1 MREVLE
7 KFLDDDE
14 DMHDRNLTANED
26 ADAEEGTKEGEVA
39 VEPSGAREKEP
50 DLSRTGRDP
59 RYPHE
64 HSMDSSLLE
73 SEVAEVE
80 MLLEAYFM
88 HYDNSYN
95 RLKTLSEYI
104 KDTEDLVNIKLDQ
117 HRNQLITTDLI
128 LTALTCAMAIITTI
142 SGIFGMNLD
151 SGLQEA
157 PNVFNEVTI
166 ATSLGALMLFGGF
179 LIFAWRRGLL
189 SWS

>member
-1 MREVLE
+1 MNT
-7 KFLDDDE
+7 DPT
-14 DMHDRNLTANED
+14 LT
-26 ADAEEGTKEGEVA
+26 
-39 VEPSGAREKEP
+39 
-50 DLSRTGRDP
+50 
-59 RYPHE
+59 
-64 HSMDSSLLE
+64 
-73 SEVAEVE
+73 
-80 MLLEAYFM
+80 
-88 HYDNSYN
+88 
-95 RLKTLSEYI
+95 I

-151 SGLQEA
+151 SGLQDA

-166 ATSLGALMLFGGF
+166 ATSLGALLLFGGF